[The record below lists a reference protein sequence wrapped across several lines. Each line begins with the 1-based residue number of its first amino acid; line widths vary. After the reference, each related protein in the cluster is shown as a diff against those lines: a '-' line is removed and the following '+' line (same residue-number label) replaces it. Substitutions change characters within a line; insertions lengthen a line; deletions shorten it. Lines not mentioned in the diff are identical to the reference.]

1 MKTIKSF
8 TIILLASLGVISC
21 APTESGLRIDTS
33 QIKPTYTA
41 GATVSL
47 AITNPNQLSI
57 DSVAYTF
64 NQKRIGSTQGNTP
77 LRYTISEKKLGTYP
91 LVAAIYAEGNT
102 TQDTTSLEIVSAITP
117 KIIKYKVVN
126 TFPHDISSYTQ
137 GLEFHQ
143 GILYEGTGQYGQS
156 KLMKTDYKTGKVL
169 LSTPL
174 DAKYFGEGI
183 TIFNNKVYQLTW
195 QEQTGFIYDA
205 QTLEKTKSFSYDR
218 AIEGWGLTHDA
229 THLYQSDGTE
239 KIYRLDPESLKVIDV
254 ISVYS
259 SDSKVK
265 NLNELEWVNGKIY
278 SNVYQQNAIVRIDPA
293 TGAIEA
299 ILDLSDLLKQIT
311 QLPETDVLNG
321 IAFNPATQTFF
332 ITGKKW
338 DKMFE
343 IKIVE

>member
-33 QIKPTYTA
+33 QIKATYTA

-47 AITNPNQLSI
+47 AITNPNQLNI

-64 NQKRIGSTQGNTP
+64 NQKRIGSTQGNAP

-143 GILYEGTGQYGQS
+143 GVLYEGTGQYGQS

-174 DAKYFGEGI
+174 DPKYFGEGI

-205 QTLEKTKSFSYDR
+205 QTLDKSNLH
-218 AIEGWGLTHDA
+218 G
-229 THLYQSDGTE
+229 
-239 KIYRLDPESLKVIDV
+239 
-254 ISVYS
+254 
-259 SDSKVK
+259 K
-265 NLNELEWVNGKIY
+265 NK
-278 SNVYQQNAIVRIDPA
+278 P
-293 TGAIEA
+293 
-299 ILDLSDLLKQIT
+299 DLSTMRKH
-311 QLPETDVLNG
+311 
-321 IAFNPATQTFF
+321 
-332 ITGKKW
+332 
-338 DKMFE
+338 
-343 IKIVE
+343 